1 MIRIPYYNVNSQ
13 MLIMTKRR
21 TPTMTQSKD
30 FPPAIGAL
38 LRLAWQAV
46 RGRIYEGVLEAG
58 YTDLSRAH
66 VFSLRWPPFDGLRP
80 SEIATRT
87 QLSRQAINDLL
98 SDLEKGGYLERVPDP
113 TDGRARIVRFT
124 ERGWDLTQVIRD
136 MSFATEREWTRAIG
150 EARFAE
156 FRDTLRELVAY
167 ASPAGETV
175 LRGQRD

>member
-1 MIRIPYYNVNSQ
+1 
-13 MLIMTKRR
+13 
-21 TPTMTQSKD
+21 MTQGED

-46 RGRIYEGVLEAG
+46 RERIYEGVLEAG

-87 QLSRQAINDLL
+87 QLSRQAINDML
-98 SDLEKGGYLERVPDP
+98 SDLEKGGYLERIPDP

-124 ERGWDLTQVIRD
+124 QRGWDLTQVIRD
-136 MSFATEREWTRAIG
+136 TSFATEREWRRAIG
-150 EARFAE
+150 EARYAE
-156 FRDTLRELVAY
+156 FRDTLCELVSY
-167 ASPAGETV
+167 ASPAGEAV
-175 LRGQRD
+175 LRGQSD

>member
-1 MIRIPYYNVNSQ
+1 MIRNAYYNVNSQ
-13 MLIMTKRR
+13 MLITTKRR

-46 RGRIYEGVLEAG
+46 RERIYEGVLEAG
-58 YTDLSRAH
+58 YTDLSRAS

-80 SEIATRT
+80 SEIATRN

-98 SDLEKGGYLERVPDP
+98 SDLEKKSYLERIPDP

-124 ERGWDLTQVIRD
+124 ERGWSLTQVMRE
-136 MSFATEREWTRAIG
+136 MSFATESEWARAIG
-150 EARFAE
+150 EARFAA
-156 FRDTLRELVAY
+156 FRDILGELVAY
-167 ASPAGETV
+167 ASPAGEAV
-175 LRGQRD
+175 LRGQSD